1 MSEHRNYVATLDG
14 QLLDLG
20 SLAIV
25 YSYTGNVLDYAETAI
40 TLESGAT
47 ATYRQTYTYTSGN
60 VTGVSGWV
68 RQ

>member
-1 MSEHRNYVATLDG
+1 MNDVRNYVATLDG

-20 SLAIV
+20 SLAIS
-25 YSYTGNVLDYAETAI
+25 YSYTGSVLNYAQTAI

-47 ATYRQTYTYTSGN
+47 ATYRQTYTYTAGN
-60 VTGVSGWV
+60 LTGVSGWV

>member
-20 SLAIV
+20 SLAIA
-25 YSYTGNVLDYAETAI
+25 YSYTAGVLTYGEVSI
-40 TLESGAT
+40 TLDSGAT
-47 ATYRQTYTYTSGN
+47 ATYRQTYTYTAGN
-60 VTGVSGWV
+60 LTGVSGWV